1 MEIRK
6 IDKQKAINIIEF
18 ILGRDI
24 SPEFAGKS
32 VWEVIEENRDT
43 LEGILELLNKN
54 LLDKDAFTSELNQA
68 CKEGR
73 FDFGDYYDNTN
84 QIYETLTDIME
95 RDHLKLLA
103 WEDRQYRT

>member
-1 MEIRK
+1 M
-6 IDKQKAINIIEF
+6 DKQKAINIIEF

-43 LEGILELLNKN
+43 LGGILELLNKN

-73 FDFGDYYDNTN
+73 FDIGDYYDPTD
-84 QIYETLTDIME
+84 QVYETLTDIMGK
-95 RDHLKLLA
+95 DYLN
-103 WEDRQYRT
+103 T